1 MGVSATD
8 GNSLLRRVAGGDR
21 AAFDALYA
29 EHARRLGSIAYAVLR
44 DKDDS
49 AEVLQDVFLRVWTGA
64 RTFDRTRGAPEAWLT
79 VLCRSRAIDRLR
91 RRARTERVRR
101 AQPRPRPTG
110 AARDWDSQI
119 LVREL
124 LRRVPRERRRLLEM
138 AYVAGF
144 THEELA
150 RRLEEPLGTIKSRL
164 RLGIDDLRSA
174 LRRPRA

>member
-1 MGVSATD
+1 MQD
-8 GNSLLRRVAGGDR
+8 GTGLLRRVARGDG
-21 AAFDALYA
+21 AAFEALYA
-29 EHARRLGSIAYAVLR
+29 AHARRLRRIAFAVLR
-44 DKDDS
+44 DEQDS
-49 AEVLQDVFLRVWTGA
+49 ADVLQDVFLRVWTGA
-64 RTFDRTRGAPEAWLT
+64 RAFDRARGQADTWLN

-91 RRARTERVRR
+91 GRVRGERARRR
-101 AQPRPRPTG
+101 SRPPPPQSS
-110 AARDWDSQI
+110 RDRDTQI

-150 RRLEEPLGTIKSRL
+150 RRFKAPLGTIKSRL

-174 LRRPRA
+174 LHRSRA